1 MKFIDIDSNSNKIRI
16 NAIQC
21 HEAWKDAMEKWRTY
35 KGSMMWRT
43 VSGTDYLIHQSAKT
57 QIGES
62 PIFNKPE
69 MGSNTISGA

>member
-35 KGSMMWRT
+35 KGSMMWRN
-43 VSGTDYLIHQSAKT
+43 VSGTDYLVHQSAKT
-57 QIGES
+57 QKSLDATPRLVKAKSI
-62 PIFNKPE
+62 
-69 MGSNTISGA
+69 